1 MDFRFVSPG
10 GLREADAFELDDM
23 LLNEEG
29 FVWIDIPGFSDADRR
44 FLSDR
49 FGFHP
54 VALDITASRNHM
66 PMVHG
71 YADHVFAVLH
81 RPVVI
86 DVGHVHLVEID
97 MFLGQRY
104 LVTVHPAKELDPK
117 SVSEV
122 DETHRPD
129 QGRPDTSEL
138 ARSTGARDH
147 LVGRVAATAAR
158 PGRGRAGEPDRD
170 EGARPGYD

>member
-1 MDFRFVSPG
+1 MDFRFVSPS

-54 VALDITASRNHM
+54 VALDIAATRNHM

-86 DVGHVHLVEID
+86 DVGHVYLVEID
-97 MFLGQRY
+97 MFLGGRY
-104 LVTVHPAKELDPK
+104 LVTVHPTGN
-117 SVSEV
+117 S
-122 DETHRPD
+122 TRRPSRRWTRPID
-129 QGRPDTSEL
+129 RIKGGRIHPNS
-138 ARSTGARDH
+138 RSAH
-147 LVGRVAATAAR
+147 AIISLVALRQRLSR
-158 PGRGRAGEPDRD
+158 PGRG
-170 EGARPGYD
+170 